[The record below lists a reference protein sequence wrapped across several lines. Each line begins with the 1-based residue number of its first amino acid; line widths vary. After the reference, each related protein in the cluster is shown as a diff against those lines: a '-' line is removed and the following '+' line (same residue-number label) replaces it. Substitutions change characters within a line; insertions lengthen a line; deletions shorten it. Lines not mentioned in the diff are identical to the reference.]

1 MKAVTVR
8 IRDFRV
14 RVPGLTQ
21 EQALRLGEAV
31 LQRLSGSPFRSKTLL
46 SPGAVN
52 VRVQAAQG
60 ASIQGLADEIVR
72 RIHSEVELERQ

>member
-14 RVPGLTQ
+14 RVPGLTK

-31 LQRLSGSPFRSKTLL
+31 LKSLAGSPFYSQTLL
-46 SPGAVN
+46 SHGVVN
-52 VRVQAAQG
+52 VRVQAVQG
-60 ASIQGLADEIVR
+60 ASIQHLADEIVKK
-72 RIHSEVELERQ
+72 IHSEV